1 MNRNIM
7 PMKSKEARIKD
18 ELNRISA
25 FFEDADGNQRAIV
38 TPLIQNAAFMK
49 VTLEDLQEII
59 NAEGVTDEYQNGAN
73 QRGIKQSATLQSY
86 NSLIKNYAS
95 VIKALSQIVPPEKK
109 EKTVSDIGSWMEK
122 ELERREDD
130 RLLKVY
136 KREVARREAEGLSP
150 LPDFQLW
157 RDLEKA
163 ETEEERQAIEEEYR
177 RNEELFHSLLH
188 DSAS

>member
-1 MNRNIM
+1 M